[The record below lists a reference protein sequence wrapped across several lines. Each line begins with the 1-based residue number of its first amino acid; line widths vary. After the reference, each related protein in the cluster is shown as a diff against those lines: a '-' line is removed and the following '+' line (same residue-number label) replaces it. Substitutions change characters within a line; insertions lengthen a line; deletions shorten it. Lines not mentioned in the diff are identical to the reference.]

1 MALVKEAVKRGIEGV
16 WKGMRGGLAKFGSN
30 VAEAWNTRG
39 MSNLVVDNALTEQ
52 YYAASAAVR
61 MNPVMPTG
69 DDAARKVIAKK
80 IRSLREKMRSGG
92 IDVLIELNEEK
103 IESNLEL
110 AVKDLR
116 GHTVAPLQKQRNA
129 PRAGF
134 AATRRQVKEQV
145 KAGKNFLE
153 MAKSGELERQY
164 YSRAYFAKGIN
175 RTLSL
180 ASTGAIA
187 GGAKGA
193 YDSTLGPDSE
203 SKGFIGSTLGGALK
217 GAFIGAGAGAGF
229 HLARGAKIKQFGAA
243 GLKSNAAVKRVGLKE
258 AMASDLTKMN
268 LPDNLSDFAKSVEI
282 RHRVAKQF
290 GVSTRKCN
298 EALNS
303 KTPDFRKAKPAKVSK
318 IPRKRINFANKG

>member
-1 MALVKEAVKRGIEGV
+1 MALFKEAVKRGIEGV

-69 DDAARKVIAKK
+69 DDATRKAIAKN
-80 IRSLREKMRSGG
+80 IRRLREKMRSGG
-92 IDVLIELNEEK
+92 INEEQK
-103 IESNLEL
+103 SNLEL

-134 AATRRQVKEQV
+134 AATRKQVKEGV
-145 KAGKNFLE
+145 AAGKNFLE

-303 KTPDFRKAKPAKVSK
+303 KTPDFRKAKPAKVSNKVSK
-318 IPRKRINFANKG
+318 IPRKRFNFANKG

>member
-61 MNPVMPTG
+61 MNPVMPTKK
-69 DDAARKVIAKK
+69 DAATRKSTANIVRRLRQK
-80 IRSLREKMRSGG
+80 IRSGNIDEAEKSH
-92 IDVLIELNEEK
+92 IQET
-103 IESNLEL
+103 
-110 AVKDLR
+110 VKSIR
-116 GHTVAPLQKQRNA
+116 QRTVAPSQAERNLS
-129 PRAGF
+129 RRVF
-134 AATRRQVKEQV
+134 AETRKQVKEGV
-145 KAGKNFLE
+145 AAGKNFLE

-303 KTPDFRKAKPAKVSK
+303 KTPDFRKAKPAKVSNKVSK
-318 IPRKRINFANKG
+318 IPRKRFNFANKG

>member
-1 MALVKEAVKRGIEGV
+1 MAIPTQAVKMGLKGLWEG
-16 WKGMRGGLAKFGSN
+16 MQGGLAKFGSN
-30 VAEAWNTRG
+30 VAEAWKTRG
-39 MSNLVVDNALTEQ
+39 MSNLVVENALTEQ
-52 YYAASAAVR
+52 HYAASAAVR

-69 DDAARKVIAKK
+69 DDATRKAIAKN
-80 IRSLREKMRSGG
+80 IRRLREKMRSGD
-92 IDVLIELNEEK
+92 ISEDAK
-103 IESNLEL
+103 SNLEL
-110 AVKDLR
+110 AVKGLR

-134 AATRRQVKEQV
+134 AATRKQVKEGV
-145 KAGKNFLE
+145 AAGKNFLE